1 MIEQWFLAKNKER
14 LGPYSLPQLKR
25 MVANNQ
31 VKKSDMLLK
40 VGEKKWQNAE
50 NVTNLFNEKLE
61 VLELKSLRN
70 TRVLVSS
77 IGLLILCLCTLSF
90 YTISLIRDKN
100 NLADKE
106 KNYILKNQLIA
117 EKKHSAIFDQSIN
130 NKNEVFLIK
139 KNQDTAFIQKDMV
152 NEDIQK
158 NKLENGEE
166 VKNKKNQIPSIKIVP
181 ELNSKDEH
189 RLKDVSPK
197 VGNKNDKLEKEKENE
212 NKTSLQE
219 MIKAFN
225 ENLSD
230 SLELGNNAKKNLKII
245 FKSLYGTGQQVE
257 ALSFFNV
264 YEKYFVND
272 QDFSIKQFLESLR
285 FNGQDFD
292 KGLSG
297 FNKNGGGQFGG
308 GQFGGGGG
316 GFGQKGGFGQG
327 KGGEGFGGPNLGF
340 VNGNFGENK
349 QNITEEEFK
358 KLRPPEIVNYKLINK
373 KNIEVNYSINFKS
386 RFFKT
391 ALGEKIEPIGETGK
405 EEKSQKDSMELGFRN
420 AIIAGGIGAIGGNG
434 GSGGVRY
441 YSDLHVLDGWTIK
454 ETLEMVNEKESKYVE
469 IITFQ
474 EKPSYQVSPI
484 ILIEWSFEKTKGAW
498 AIIRSMENKDADLN
512 RRENYKIEPIHKVI
526 KEKIISAKLKEGF
539 INLSFN
545 DYLKKLEI
553 ATDNEILAA
562 EDFLKNNNT
571 SEAEKSFRKILLS
584 FLKTGRPVSQRS
596 KILDVLVKISE
607 SNDKNINIKETL
619 KFYVDLMKL
628 GFLKDITSS
637 KFSSDFA
644 GAEKSGISNDKTIE
658 EVWGDKNLEVD
669 SVVFLLS
676 ITKTIIESMFEIGDI
691 SRAVELSFLLLE
703 NKNTSKTDKYQILNK
718 IHDFLSFI
726 DPSNV
731 VGIQILE
738 KLIDLDILTFGKGSI
753 EVANRKHIFSLLI
766 LNSENLTGS
775 RSMFNNRSD
784 NLNKAEIS
792 LKDAIRFYGKD
803 EKNSTILANAKMY
816 LAYTLVLMGK
826 KEECVNV
833 VNEAKDLL
841 LVPGNISG
849 QIGLNLFSVFQKT
862 SKILQNDL
870 LEKESRVGAIK
881 YAEVFYGKTS
891 FQYVCELKNLA
902 MFYVCQGGYL
912 KSLPLFKEL
921 YDICENK
928 KVPDS
933 IKYENC
939 FLLGANYFALH
950 SSTKAISILNK
961 LNDLDVVA
969 DGSPRRNSYH
979 DLLNVS
985 RLAKAY
991 IFNNQISE
999 GEKLLESLANFLV
1012 FMKSQKG
1019 SAGEY
1024 NPKFVY
1030 AHIECLKVYYYLSEA
1045 KGNLSI
1051 AESYLK
1057 QMSIEAKKL
1066 GKGNPIILRV
1076 MMLESEFLFLNGKA
1090 EKGYELSNYCLR
1102 ETSKFLDNKKEYE
1115 YAMKDFRGEDTVF
1128 FGDLQVNEEMRVKC
1142 KYLISIYEGKI
1153 LFANS
1158 SIKNLS
1164 EVLSYFRD
1172 NHGLDSFEVGNCL
1185 RELSVCYYRKGF
1197 FEKAQIDCTNALK
1210 IFETKSE
1217 SYFAHISETLAVLGD
1232 IKLALN
1238 HLDEA
1243 ENLFLKSV
1251 AIKKQVLNEG
1261 NSKFS
1266 PLYAKLG
1273 DISFGKKIDNKA
1285 EEYFFQAIA
1294 GVKGSNYVSK
1304 DDIIRYYSSLT
1315 KVLISNGKLDI
1326 AMTYL
1331 LENYRIALGL
1341 FGENHIQTAFAK
1353 AELSYGFFKKN
1364 EFLKSKNLC
1373 VEALNVL
1380 LENQTLLFVGFSE
1393 TEQLDFINKHKFIID
1408 ILASFPDSPDLY
1420 RYINLWKGVV
1430 YSRQNFIRSLQS
1442 VDISLRKKLYD
1453 SNRDLSFLV
1462 NQTSDVSDL
1471 SDHALKLD
1479 RARND
1484 KIKLEKQLSVNIPN
1498 FNFNVNLTDLQSKI
1512 KNGEAIVDFFCYSK
1526 PTEFLSSKYQNLY
1539 EAHYSAWIIQKD
1551 KLIVRVDLGPSSD
1564 IDKNI
1569 NLWRS
1574 SVSTRKFPYEGP
1586 QDPAMALREK
1596 VWLPIAKHLGG
1607 SKTVIISPDGLLGTL
1622 PFTALPGE
1630 DIKKYLIEERNIAVV
1645 PFLQTLPDLLT
1656 KKENTGIA
1664 SMLALGDVAYDY
1676 DVEATS
1682 QSNTS
1687 GLLAVRGEK
1696 AAKWNRLPGT
1706 KAEILSIENSFRKY
1720 FPSGILAE
1728 LNQNKASEQ
1737 SVRESAPNSKYLHFA
1752 THGFFADEAVKAM
1765 SVKQGDNKKMMGEK
1779 VVVTGENPG
1788 LLSGLVLAGANL
1800 PPKGNGDD
1808 GILTASE
1815 VAELDLTGVE
1825 LAILS
1830 ACETG
1835 LGKTAG
1841 GEGIFGLQR
1850 AFQLA
1855 GARTVVASSWK
1866 VPDLS
1871 TKELMVRFYGNLWE
1885 KKMGKLEAL
1894 REAQLWVMKEG
1905 KAAGLDRGIDDESVV
1920 VKETKKEPVKVE
1932 GSTKGEM
1939 LPPKYWAA
1947 WILSGA
1953 WN

>member
-31 VKKSDMLLK
+31 IKKSDMLLK
-40 VGEKKWQNAE
+40 VGEKKWQTAE
-50 NVTNLFNEKLE
+50 NVTDLFNEKLA
-61 VLELKSLRN
+61 VLELKSFRDK
-70 TRVLVSS
+70 RVLVSS
-77 IGLLILCLCTLSF
+77 IGLLILCLCTLSI
-90 YTISLIRDKN
+90 YTIRLIRDKN

-106 KNYILKNQLIA
+106 KNYILKNELIA
-117 EKKHSAIFDQSIN
+117 EKKHSDIFDQSIN
-130 NKNEVFLIK
+130 NKNEVSLIK
-139 KNQDTAFIQKDMV
+139 KNQGTVLIEKSHV
-152 NEDIQK
+152 KEDLRKNIEKK
-158 NKLENGEE
+158 NKFENNEE
-166 VKNKKNQIPSIKIVP
+166 AKDKKNKIPSAKIIH

-189 RLKDVSPK
+189 LLKDVSSK
-197 VGNKNDKLEKEKENE
+197 VGNKKDKLEKESEE
-212 NKTSLQE
+212 KTSLQE

-225 ENLSD
+225 DNLSD
-230 SLELGNNAKKNLKII
+230 SFELDINSKKNLKII

-308 GQFGGGGG
+308 GQFGGGG
-316 GFGQKGGFGQG
+316 FGQKGGFGQG

-358 KLRPPEIVNYKLINK
+358 KLRPPEIVNCKLINK
-373 KNIEVNYSINFKS
+373 KNIEVNNSLNFKS

-405 EEKSQKDSMELGFRN
+405 EEMSQKDVMELGFRN

-484 ILIEWSFEKTKGAW
+484 ISIEWSFEKTKGAW
-498 AIIRSMENKDADLN
+498 AIIRTIENKDADLN
-512 RRENYKIEPIHKVI
+512 RRESYKIEPIHKNI

-539 INLSFN
+539 INLRFN

-562 EDFLKNNNT
+562 EEFLKNNNT

-596 KILDVLVKISE
+596 KILDVLIKISE

-619 KFYVDLMKL
+619 KVYVDLMKL

-691 SRAVELSFLLLE
+691 YRAVELSFLLLE
-703 NKNTSKTDKYQILNK
+703 NKDISKTDKHQILNR

-738 KLIDLDILTFGKGSI
+738 KLIDLDILTFGKDSI
-753 EVANRKHIFSLLI
+753 EVAKRKHIFGLLI

-775 RSMFNNRSD
+775 RSMFNNRPD

-841 LVPGNISG
+841 SVPGNISG

-870 LEKESRVGAIK
+870 LEKESRLGAIK

-891 FQYVCELKNLA
+891 FQYVYELKNLA

-912 KSLPLFKEL
+912 KSLPLLTEL
-921 YDICENK
+921 FDICENK

-933 IKYENC
+933 IKYDNI

-950 SSTKAISILNK
+950 LSKKAISVLIKANGLGG
-961 LNDLDVVA
+961 VA
-969 DGSPRRNSYH
+969 DGSPRKNSYQ
-979 DLLNVS
+979 DVLNVT

-991 IFNNQISE
+991 IFSNQIFE
-999 GEKLLESLANFLV
+999 GEKLLGSLADFLV
-1012 FMKSQKG
+1012 FVKSQKG

-1030 AHIECLKVYYYLSEA
+1030 AHIECLKVYYYLNEA
-1045 KGNLSI
+1045 KGSLSI

-1057 QMSIEAKKL
+1057 QMSVEAKKL
-1066 GKGNPIILRV
+1066 GKGNPISLQV

-1090 EKGYELSNYCLR
+1090 EKGYELANYCLR
-1102 ETSKFLDNKKEYE
+1102 EVSKFLDNKKKYD
-1115 YAMKDFRGEDTVF
+1115 YAMSDRQGEDTVF
-1128 FGDLQVNEEMRVKC
+1128 FGGLQVNEEMRSKC
-1142 KYLISIYEGKI
+1142 KYLVSVYEGKI
-1153 LFANS
+1153 LFAND
-1158 SIKNLS
+1158 SIKTLS

-1185 RELSVCYYRKGF
+1185 RELSVCYFRKRF
-1197 FEKAQIDCTNALK
+1197 FEKAEIDCISALK

-1217 SYFAHISETLAVLGD
+1217 SYFARISETLAVLGD
-1232 IKLALN
+1232 IKLGNN
-1238 HLDEA
+1238 HFDEA
-1243 ENLFLKSV
+1243 EILFLKSV
-1251 AIKKQVLNEG
+1251 SIKKQVFNEDH
-1261 NSKFS
+1261 SKFS

-1273 DISFGKKIDNKA
+1273 YISFVKNIDNKA
-1285 EEYFFQAIA
+1285 EEYFLKAIA
-1294 GVKGSNYVSK
+1294 GVKGDNYVSK
-1304 DDIIRYYSSLT
+1304 DDIIGYYSSLT

-1331 LENYRIALGL
+1331 LENYKIALGF
-1341 FGENHIQTAFAK
+1341 FGEKHIQTAFTK

-1393 TEQLDFINKHKFIID
+1393 IEQLNFINKYKFIID
-1408 ILASFPDSPDLY
+1408 ILASFSDSPDLY

-1430 YSRQNFIRSLQS
+1430 YSRQNFIRSLQN
-1442 VDISLRKKLYD
+1442 VDVAMRKKLYD
-1453 SNRDLSFLV
+1453 ASRDLSVLV
-1462 NQTSDVSDL
+1462 NQTPDIADL
-1471 SDHALKLD
+1471 SDHAVKLD
-1479 RARND
+1479 RVRND

-1498 FNFNVNLTDLQSKI
+1498 FNFNVNLTDLQSNI
-1512 KNGEAIVDFFCYSK
+1512 KDGEVIVDFFFYLK
-1526 PTEFLSSKYQNLY
+1526 PAESLNTNYQNLS
-1539 EAHYSAWIIQKD
+1539 EAHYSAWIIQKE
-1551 KLIVRVDLGPSSD
+1551 KPIIKVDLGPSSD

-1574 SVSTRKFPYEGP
+1574 SVSTRKLPSEGP
-1586 QDPAMALREK
+1586 QDPALVLREK
-1596 VWLPIAKHLGG
+1596 VWLPIAKHLKG

-1622 PFTALPGE
+1622 PFSALPGE

-1656 KKENTGIA
+1656 KKESTGIA
-1664 SMLALGDVAYDY
+1664 SMLALGDVAY

-1687 GLLAVRGEK
+1687 GLLAVRGGK
-1696 AAKWNRLPGT
+1696 GAKWNRLPGT
-1706 KAEILSIENSFRKY
+1706 KAEVLSIENSFKKY
-1720 FPSGILAE
+1720 FPSGSLVE

-1737 SVRESAPNSKYLHFA
+1737 SVRESAPKSKYLHFA
-1752 THGFFADEAVKAM
+1752 THGFFADESIKAM
-1765 SVKQGDNKKMMGEK
+1765 AAKQDNNKRMMGEK
-1779 VVVTGENPG
+1779 AVVTGENPG

-1815 VAELDLTGVE
+1815 VVELDLTGVE

-1905 KAAGLDRGIDDESVV
+1905 KATGLDRGIDDESVV
-1920 VKETKKEPVKVE
+1920 VKETKKEPMKAE
-1932 GSTKGEM
+1932 SSTKGEM